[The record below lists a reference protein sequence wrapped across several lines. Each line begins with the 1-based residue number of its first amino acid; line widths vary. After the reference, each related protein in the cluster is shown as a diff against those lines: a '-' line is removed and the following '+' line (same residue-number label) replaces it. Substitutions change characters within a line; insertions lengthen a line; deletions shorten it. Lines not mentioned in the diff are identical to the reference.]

1 MHKLLTI
8 LRYIIAH
15 PLGRR
20 HKIKAISRF
29 ISWQLSHY
37 LNSGEKSVSFF
48 NGAKMIVKK
57 NDTGVTGNIYVGIH
71 DFYELSFAL
80 HFLDE
85 KDIFVD
91 VGANV
96 GFYSIILAKSK
107 NVNSIAFEPI
117 PSTYFKLEKNIKIN
131 SLSNNVFT
139 KNIAVGSS
147 IGKLKMS
154 SDLDT
159 VNHVR
164 LTESDSNADIIVE
177 VCDLDTI
184 FSSGEFPSL
193 VKIDVEGFETEV
205 IGGMKNFL
213 LSDSLKAI
221 IIELNGS
228 GGRYG
233 YDESLIHQTLLSHS
247 FKPFHYDPFQRKL
260 TTLNSYGSNNTL
272 YLRDL
277 DFIFNRVNKAPKFE
291 VFGEFI

>member
-1 MHKLLTI
+1 MGST
-8 LRYIIAH
+8 IIAH

-20 HKIKAISRF
+20 HKIKSVSRF

-37 LNSGEKSVSFF
+37 LNPGEKTVSFI

-57 NDTGVTGNIYVGIH
+57 NDTGVTGNLYVGIH

-80 HFLDE
+80 HFLAE

-107 NVNSIAFEPI
+107 NVKSIAFEPI
-117 PSTYFKLEKNIKIN
+117 PSTYLKLEKNVKIN
-131 SLSNNVFT
+131 SLSNTVIAT
-139 KNIAVGSS
+139 NIGIGSS
-147 IGKLKMS
+147 IGKLRMS

-159 VNHVR
+159 VNHVK
-164 LTESDSNADIIVE
+164 LTESECNTDIIVE

-184 FSSGEFPSL
+184 FSNGEFPSL

-205 IGGMKNFL
+205 IGGMNNVL

-233 YDESLIHQTLLSHS
+233 YDESLIHQTLLKHS
-247 FKPFHYDPFQRKL
+247 FKPFHYDPFERKL
-260 TTLNSYGSNNTL
+260 TELNSYGSTNTL

-277 DFIFNRVNKAPKFE
+277 NFIYNRLNKAPKFE
-291 VFGEFI
+291 VFGELI

>member
-1 MHKLLTI
+1 MTI
-8 LRYIIAH
+8 LKYIIAH

-20 HKIKAISRF
+20 NKIKSVSRF
-29 ISWQLSHY
+29 ISWQLSSY
-37 LNSGEKSVSFF
+37 LNPGEKIVSFF
-48 NGAKMIVKK
+48 NGAKMVVKK

-80 HFLDE
+80 HFLAE

-107 NVNSIAFEPI
+107 NIKSIAFEPI
-117 PSTYFKLEKNIKIN
+117 PSTYLKLEKNVKIN
-131 SLSNNVFT
+131 SLSD
-139 KNIAVGSS
+139 NIIIKKIAIGSS
-147 IGKLKMS
+147 IGQLRMS

-159 VNHVR
+159 VNHVK
-164 LTESDSNADIIVE
+164 LIESESNADITVE

-184 FSSGEFPSL
+184 FCESEYPSF
-193 VKIDVEGFETEV
+193 VKIDVEGFETAV
-205 IGGMKNFL
+205 IGGMKNVL
-213 LSDSLKAI
+213 LSNNLKAI

-247 FKPFHYDPFQRKL
+247 FKPFNYDPFKRKL
-260 TTLNSYGSNNTL
+260 TELNSYGSDNTL

-277 DFIFNRVNKAPKFE
+277 NFIKNRLNVAPTFE
-291 VFGEFI
+291 VFGESM